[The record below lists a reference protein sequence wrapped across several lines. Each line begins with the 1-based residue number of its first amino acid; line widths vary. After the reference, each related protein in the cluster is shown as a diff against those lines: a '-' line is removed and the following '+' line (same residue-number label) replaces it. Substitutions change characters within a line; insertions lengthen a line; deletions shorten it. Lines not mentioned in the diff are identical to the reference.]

1 MKKRSM
7 DELRQTKDSVYTKPK
22 EKRRVHERKPTRVG
36 PPYLSSEEKRKF
48 GTTSSHA
55 ARNDEKGSEWIPN
68 PDLNRPPRD
77 RAHIEYE
84 DMSKRELELLGR
96 TYGMEL
102 DRRLRKSTLVQL
114 ITIAAKA
121 DRKRKEK
128 EAELHQSERNGLI
141 SVGLVIG
148 VVITLGLLWFT
159 GVIG

>member
-48 GTTSSHA
+48 GTPSSHA
-55 ARNDEKGSEWIPN
+55 ARNDETT
-68 PDLNRPPRD
+68 LND
-77 RAHIEYE
+77 YE
-84 DMSKRELELLGR
+84 RMSKRELEIIGR

-114 ITIAAKA
+114 VTIAAKA

-128 EAELHQSERNGLI
+128 AAELHQTERNGLI

-148 VVITLGLLWFT
+148 VVITLGILWLS
-159 GVIG
+159 GVFG

>member
-22 EKRRVHERKPTRVG
+22 SKRRVHERKPTRVG

-55 ARNDEKGSEWIPN
+55 ARNDEAT
-68 PDLNRPPRD
+68 LN
-77 RAHIEYE
+77 EYE
-84 DMSKRELELLGR
+84 RMSKRELEIIGR

-114 ITIAAKA
+114 ITIAAKQ